1 MADENKVTTT
11 AAKVVATAPANVT
24 APVKVVVTAPAKKA
38 AAAPAKKVVAKK
50 AAAAPAK
57 KAVAKKAV
65 AKKATKKVATKP
77 AVKVVKKAA
86 KKVTKKAAKKPAA
99 KKVTAK
105 KSTASKSAKTIAEN
119 KLEQLQNLLQEN
131 LSALNTDKAE
141 AVAKN
146 IWLAGLGAYSRS
158 LNEFSER
165 RDDIQSRVV
174 TINSEGQKVF
184 EDLVERGQ
192 AMQGDAEKAMQQG
205 RETIEERVE
214 EFKERFGGG
223 LSSFV
228 DIPTRLREAAE
239 KIEEISERFGK
250 KK

>member
-11 AAKVVATAPANVT
+11 AAKLAVTAPAN
-24 APVKVVVTAPAKKA
+24 VTAPAKKA
-38 AAAPAKKVVAKK
+38 AAAP
-50 AAAAPAK
+50 
-57 KAVAKKAV
+57 AKKAV

-77 AVKVVKKAA
+77 AAKVVKKAA

-99 KKVTAK
+99 KKVTANK
-105 KSTASKSAKTIAEN
+105 ATASKSAKTVAEN

-131 LSALNTDKAE
+131 LSGLNTDKAE
-141 AVAKN
+141 AVAKS

-165 RDDIQSRVV
+165 RGEIQSRVV
-174 TINSEGQKVF
+174 TINTEGQKVF

-239 KIEEISERFGK
+239 KIEEISDRFGK

>member
-1 MADENKVTTT
+1 MADENKVTT
-11 AAKVVATAPANVT
+11 APAKAVVTAPANVT
-24 APVKVVVTAPAKKA
+24 VVTAPAKKA
-38 AAAPAKKVVAKK
+38 AAAPAKKAAAAPAKK

-57 KAVAKKAV
+57 KVAAKKT
-65 AKKATKKVATKP
+65 TKKVAAKP
-77 AVKVVKKAA
+77 VAKVVKKAA
-86 KKVTKKAAKKPAA
+86 KKT
-99 KKVTAK
+99 
-105 KSTASKSAKTIAEN
+105 TASKPAKTVAEN
-119 KLEQLQNLLQEN
+119 KLEQLQDLLQEN
-131 LSALNTDKAE
+131 LSGLNTDKAE

-192 AMQGDAEKAMQQG
+192 AMQGEAEKAMKQG

-239 KIEEISERFGK
+239 KIEEISDRFGK